1 MNSAI
6 KYFQYITNLRN
17 VTGQLRS
24 IENLMIEIIPCSVKR
39 VQRHMKKLE
48 IKSIVVKKYQYQ
60 KNQGAVPDDKENI
73 LNRDFS
79 ADTVFKKLVTD
90 ITYIHVVN
98 EGWTYLAS
106 VMDLYDR
113 KIIGWA
119 YGKNITAELATQA
132 VKNACLNIPDT
143 TGIVLHSDLGS
154 QYTSEE
160 FEKYLQDQGM
170 LHSFSRKGNPYDNA
184 CIESFHSVLKKEEVY
199 TTTYYTFEEAKS
211 ALFEYIES
219 FYNRRRRH
227 SALDY
232 KTPQQVE
239 DEALAA

>member
-1 MNSAI
+1 
-6 KYFQYITNLRN
+6 
-17 VTGQLRS
+17 
-24 IENLMIEIIPCSVKR
+24 
-39 VQRHMKKLE
+39 MKKLE
-48 IKSIVVKKYQYQ
+48 TKSIVVKKYQYQ
-60 KNQGAVPDDKENI
+60 KNQGTVPNDKENI

-143 TGIVLHSDLGS
+143 TGIVLHSELES

-170 LHSFSRKGNPYDNA
+170 LHSFSRKGNPYDNT
-184 CIESFHSVLKKEEVY
+184 CIESFHSVLKKKEVY
-199 TTTYYTFEEAKS
+199 TTTYYTFEESKS

-219 FYNRRRRH
+219 FYNRKRRH

>member
-1 MNSAI
+1 
-6 KYFQYITNLRN
+6 
-17 VTGQLRS
+17 
-24 IENLMIEIIPCSVKR
+24 
-39 VQRHMKKLE
+39 MKKLE

-60 KNQGAVPDDKENI
+60 KNQCTVPNDKENI

-154 QYTSEE
+154 
-160 FEKYLQDQGM
+160 
-170 LHSFSRKGNPYDNA
+170 
-184 CIESFHSVLKKEEVY
+184 
-199 TTTYYTFEEAKS
+199 
-211 ALFEYIES
+211 
-219 FYNRRRRH
+219 
-227 SALDY
+227 
-232 KTPQQVE
+232 
-239 DEALAA
+239 

>member
-1 MNSAI
+1 
-6 KYFQYITNLRN
+6 
-17 VTGQLRS
+17 
-24 IENLMIEIIPCSVKR
+24 
-39 VQRHMKKLE
+39 MKKLE

-60 KNQGAVPDDKENI
+60 KNQGTVPNDKENI

-143 TGIVLHSDLGS
+143 TGIVLHSELGS

-160 FEKYLQDQGM
+160 FEKYLQDQEM
-170 LHSFSRKGNPYDNA
+170 LHSFSRKGNP
-184 CIESFHSVLKKEEVY
+184 L
-199 TTTYYTFEEAKS
+199 
-211 ALFEYIES
+211 
-219 FYNRRRRH
+219 
-227 SALDY
+227 
-232 KTPQQVE
+232 
-239 DEALAA
+239 

>member
-1 MNSAI
+1 
-6 KYFQYITNLRN
+6 
-17 VTGQLRS
+17 
-24 IENLMIEIIPCSVKR
+24 
-39 VQRHMKKLE
+39 MKKLE

-60 KNQGAVPDDKENI
+60 KNQGTVPNDKENI
-73 LNRDFS
+73 INRDFS

-143 TGIVLHSDLGS
+143 TEIVLHSELGS

-160 FEKYLQDQGM
+160 FEKYLQDQEM
-170 LHSFSRKGNPYDNA
+170 LHSFSRKGNP
-184 CIESFHSVLKKEEVY
+184 L
-199 TTTYYTFEEAKS
+199 
-211 ALFEYIES
+211 
-219 FYNRRRRH
+219 
-227 SALDY
+227 
-232 KTPQQVE
+232 
-239 DEALAA
+239 